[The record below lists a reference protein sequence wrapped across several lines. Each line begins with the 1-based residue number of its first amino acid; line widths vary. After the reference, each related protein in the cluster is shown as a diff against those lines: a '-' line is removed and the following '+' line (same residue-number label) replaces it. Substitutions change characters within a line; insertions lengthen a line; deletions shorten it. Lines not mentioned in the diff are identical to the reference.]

1 MDNPRADGPIDVSR
15 VMADIRIRASAELR
29 DRTFDRGNTPE
40 FSDAALF
47 DLVEQVLRGAVDDAD
62 RKVLLLSEIIAGD
75 KALTLEPSARMTSH
89 RPVVGPLILFVKR
102 RLLQP
107 LTQWLYE
114 YSMDNFRRQ
123 AQINRIMFAAL
134 QALAI
139 ENARLRLEVSAKNGS
154 TRPPDGASRRRM
166 KLCLRGPARY
176 GLDVVGGSES
186 HCRSIAERLAAHHD
200 VTVLTSCASDY
211 TFLEEHVPRGQ
222 RALSVR

>member
-1 MDNPRADGPIDVSR
+1 MDNQGVDVSR
-15 VMADIRIRASAELR
+15 VMADVRMRANAELR
-29 DRTFDRGNTPE
+29 DRAFDRGHTPE

-47 DLVEQVLRGAVDDAD
+47 DAVERILRGAVDDAD

-75 KALTLEPSARMTSH
+75 KNLTLEPSARLTSH
-89 RPVVGPLILFVKR
+89 RPVVGPLIVFVKR

-139 ENARLRLEVSAKNGS
+139 ENARLRSEIEKRGS
-154 TRPPDGASRRRM
+154 GGA
-166 KLCLRGPARY
+166 
-176 GLDVVGGSES
+176 
-186 HCRSIAERLAAHHD
+186 
-200 VTVLTSCASDY
+200 
-211 TFLEEHVPRGQ
+211 
-222 RALSVR
+222 